1 MAGRFPIVR
10 LVTTAVIVLAA
21 VVTVLVLAMLLL
33 LAGHRRLRT
42 SVRAALERMGH
53 PGPSRRLRSDL
64 DAAVSGFGRAVAAVE
79 RERAQ
84 LIGALGGTAA
94 GITVVDDSGTVV
106 FANDAARRFVGAR
119 HGEAVAEV
127 RVRDMLEE
135 VIVRRVPLE
144 RDVDL
149 YSPVR
154 RVLQL
159 RVLPLEHGVETVG
172 AVAYIQDLTDARR
185 IDAVRRDFVANV
197 GHELKTPLGAL
208 AVLAETLADTDDPEL
223 RARLALRLGREA
235 QRLANLV
242 DDILDL
248 SQIEA
253 WAAPREPVAVS
264 EIIGE
269 ALAQVALA
277 AEERNVPLD
286 VTRPGP
292 DVLVS
297 GDRRQLTSAVANLLD
312 NAVKYTAVKFNGAT
326 SPDAA
331 VRLRADVA
339 GDRVRIAVSDRGI
352 GIPETHLRRVFE
364 RFYRVD
370 PARSRETGGT
380 GLGLSIVRHVA
391 ANHGGSVAVESEEG
405 VGTVFTLEIPIWKD

>member
-1 MAGRFPIVR
+1 
-10 LVTTAVIVLAA
+10 VTTTVIAL
-21 VVTVLVLAMLLL
+21 VVALVVLLL
-33 LAGHRRLRT
+33 VMVSLLVGYRRLRQ
-42 SVRAALERMGH
+42 SVRGTLERIGY
-53 PGPSRRLRSDL
+53 PAPTRRLRSDL
-64 DAAVSGFGRAVAAVE
+64 DAAVSGFGRAVAGVE
-79 RERAQ
+79 RERSQ
-84 LIGALGGTAA
+84 LVGALGGTEV

-106 FANDAARRFVGAR
+106 FANEAARRFVGAR

-127 RVRDMLEE
+127 RVREMLDD
-135 VIVRRVPLE
+135 VIVRRVSLE
-144 RDVDL
+144 RDIDL

-159 RVLPLEHGVETVG
+159 RVLPLEHGIETVG
-172 AVAYIQDLTDARR
+172 AVAYVQDLTEARR

-223 RARLALRLGREA
+223 RARLANRLGREA
-235 QRLANLV
+235 QRLAHLV

-248 SQIEA
+248 SQVEA

-264 EIIGE
+264 AIVDE

-292 DVLVS
+292 EVLVS
-297 GDRRQLTSAVANLLD
+297 GDRRQLTSAVANLLE
-312 NAVKYTAVKFNGAT
+312 NAVKYTAVKFEGAT
-326 SPDAA
+326 PPDAA
-331 VRLRADVA
+331 VRMRVDVA
-339 GDRVRIAVSDRGI
+339 GERVRIAVSDRGI
-352 GIPETHLRRVFE
+352 GIPELHLQRVFE

-391 ANHGGSVAVESEEG
+391 ANHGGSVAVESKEG
-405 VGTVFTLEIPIWKD
+405 EGTVFTLEVPVWRE